1 MKTRDAGVVVDW
13 TIGER
18 NVHREV
24 ISQNRETGAGKGWGG
39 QSLAWKPKG
48 PKAETV
54 MAHTTGRGYYLTG
67 EIEGIPC
74 RFLVD
79 SGAQVSVAHL
89 QLWKNVTGKGPEDL
103 TPFNGVINVA
113 NGGELQ
119 VLGTWRT
126 MISLG
131 NLQLACEFL
140 VSEEAT
146 QDVLVGTDFLKQ
158 YGAALD
164 FRECTCTLLGR
175 KFALM
180 TGEDVGLCQVSG
192 TALTL
197 EASQLVRNSKN
208 EVEETESLSMKDCQ
222 RADSQLSRLRG
233 WKEEGHIDFPEE
245 GCTDPQL
252 CFQEGLLVRQP
263 SVQEEGCTL
272 MKWRQEKA
280 TGRQKVHYDL
290 RATAQVY
297 KEGELVWVKN
307 QTRKKGISPKPQRK
321 RRNRADQRKN
331 WWICPHKQPV
341 ECTVPLAVAQP
352 DRIDLAVENQEPI
365 QTQEGQNSE
374 PEPVPEVP
382 EPVALQ
388 RSQRVRKALAWHQD
402 YEMS

>member
-1 MKTRDAGVVVDW
+1 MIRVHEAGPCKKPPATSTRDPALQEMMEV
-13 TIGER
+13 IGELR
-18 NVHREV
+18 SELAQLKEAVRSQAVEAPNWKKVLWREEEPWRPPGPRRRPLP
-24 ISQNRETGAGKGWGG
+24 NRDKYEDQRCWHCGGLDHWRAECPQRGHFPERRSWSRQGLGG

-180 TGEDVGLCQVSG
+180 TGEDVGLCRVSG

-233 WKEEGHIDFPEE
+233 
-245 GCTDPQL
+245 
-252 CFQEGLLVRQP
+252 
-263 SVQEEGCTL
+263 
-272 MKWRQEKA
+272 
-280 TGRQKVHYDL
+280 
-290 RATAQVY
+290 
-297 KEGELVWVKN
+297 
-307 QTRKKGISPKPQRK
+307 
-321 RRNRADQRKN
+321 
-331 WWICPHKQPV
+331 
-341 ECTVPLAVAQP
+341 
-352 DRIDLAVENQEPI
+352 
-365 QTQEGQNSE
+365 
-374 PEPVPEVP
+374 
-382 EPVALQ
+382 
-388 RSQRVRKALAWHQD
+388 
-402 YEMS
+402 